1 MQSKDSIRRSPGII
15 PQLYV
20 YDVTNVHRKERT
32 FLFGKVLSADV
43 RGIEGFGVS
52 VEADISDGMPMFLMV
67 GYLASEV
74 REAGDRVR
82 TALKNC
88 GVVLPAKRITVNLAP
103 ASVRKAGSR
112 FDLPIA
118 AALLAALGL
127 LEARDLSKVLVA
139 GELSL
144 NGEIHGISGILP
156 MVESARDL
164 GCSSC
169 VVPLANMRE
178 ASLVS
183 GIQVWGIRHLKEL
196 LPEPESGFSGRGR
209 REMEKSEGSESGWNK
224 EGLFDRA
231 RQEERLFSR
240 LCRGEGAREEDRLLE
255 DPDYEVDFSEIH
267 GQESLKRASQ
277 VAVAGMHN
285 FLMIGP
291 PGSGK
296 TMVARRIPT
305 ILPPLRVEESLEL
318 SKIYSIAGLLSG
330 SDPLIRQRPFR
341 APHHTIT
348 PAALTGGGRIPMP
361 GEISLGTHGVLFL
374 DELPEFQKT
383 ALEILRQPLEE
394 GEVRICRSYGT
405 YVYPARFMLVGAMNP
420 CRCGYYPDRNLCRCG
435 TEEVRRY
442 LGRLSQP
449 LLDRMD
455 ICMEAPRLSYEE
467 LTSRA
472 PAETSAEIRSR
483 MKRVHALQR
492 ERYEGTPWRFNSDL
506 NGAGLEEFCP
516 LGKKEQKL
524 LKDAFERL
532 HLSARAYHRIIK
544 VARTIA
550 DLEEAKQIGCGHL
563 LEAVCYR
570 TMDKKFG
577 IG

>member
-1 MQSKDSIRRSPGII
+1 M
-15 PQLYV
+15 
-20 YDVTNVHRKERT
+20 
-32 FLFGKVLSADV
+32 FGKVLSADV

-103 ASVRKAGSR
+103 ANVRKAGSR

-127 LEARDLSKVLVA
+127 LEARELSEVLVA

-156 MVESARDL
+156 MVEAARDL
-164 GCSSC
+164 GCHSC
-169 VVPLANMRE
+169 IVPLANMRE
-178 ASLVS
+178 AGLVS
-183 GIQVWGIRHLKEL
+183 GIQVLGIRHLKEL
-196 LPEPESGFSGRGR
+196 LPEPERRDGGRSFPG
-209 REMEKSEGSESGWNK
+209 
-224 EGLFDRA
+224 
-231 RQEERLFSR
+231 
-240 LCRGEGAREEDRLLE
+240 LCRGEGAGEEDRLLE
-255 DPDYEVDFSEIH
+255 DPDYGVDFSEIQ
-267 GQESLKRASQ
+267 GQESLKRAAQ

-305 ILPPLRVEESLEL
+305 ILPPLRMEESLEL
-318 SKIYSIAGLLSG
+318 SKIYSIAGLLPG
-330 SDPLIRQRPFR
+330 PDPLIRQRPFR

-374 DELPEFQKT
+374 DELPEFQKA

-467 LTSRA
+467 LTGRM
-472 PAETSAEIRSR
+472 PAETSAEIRRR

-506 NGAGLEEFCP
+506 NGAGMEQFCP

-550 DLEEAKQIGCGHL
+550 DLEEKEQIGCGHL

-577 IG
+577 MG